1 MALSA
6 AELALLEKKLLEI
19 EKLSTKLGENFNTL
33 NLRPLELNVTAID
46 AIFNDFTR
54 RVHEAEDGTDY
65 LVNNFKKLVGE
76 IGRSNEGIKAT
87 QSGFKS
93 LGSLAEQLSNHQKG
107 YNNLSSEDVK
117 QIGKKIDIEKD
128 RLNNAQKILIEEE
141 RDLQIQKHIA
151 RVRGESETAIQ
162 KLLDKNSNAQQHI
175 KDLINGQNTD
185 LIELHN
191 NLGKSAILAETFA
204 KTMGLTGAAA
214 GALKGIISTLG
225 LGNLSEA
232 LGLDKA
238 FNAASD
244 KAKELAMTRIQS
256 LKDEEKLEE
265 QIVNLEKYINDL
277 LDSRNTA
284 LVNINQL
291 EGLIPSIL
299 VKINQL
305 EGITNAQIAIRND
318 LEFRGIGAQIEKEKR
333 LKDEINAEK
342 GLFTLSQIKRGKGG
356 IDLQNKL
363 LELIALEKTNKIE
376 KDTLKDI
383 QSKLSANLMLTQSEK
398 DKLDIALTLLQTEK
412 DILSNANKQIGP
424 NLMLLQSEKD
434 RLALLQKN
442 NAQYS
447 LFGDKIKVMNTYFS
461 QAAKGLTKMFSDP
474 LFYIKLI
481 LDVFKDLD
489 TGIGDFAKSMN
500 LSYQDAAKMNN
511 KFNDIAN
518 SSNDIFVTTK
528 GIRETMAAI
537 GKSLGT
543 NAILNAKDAVTF
555 TKLRE
560 QAGFTNEELS
570 KMQQL
575 TLATGGNLEDN
586 TKKLLGAA
594 SITAMNNGV
603 LLNEKDIMKDVAA
616 TTDATKLSLGGSTAN
631 LGAAVAQAKA
641 LGMTLTQ
648 VDKIAESLLQ
658 IESSISA
665 ELEAELLTGKN
676 LNLEGARLAALNN
689 DMVGLSK
696 ELANNYGTAAE
707 FSKMNRLQ
715 QEAAAKAVGM
725 SREELAGTLIRA
737 QALKT
742 MSGEQAELA
751 KQAFDARV
759 KDVGLEQAQKE
770 NADGKLKDMMAQQS
784 IQERF
789 NKTIEKLK
797 EIFVSLLSPL
807 MPILDIFAMILKPVG
822 AIVGLL
828 GSMMKYLTPVL
839 GALGIYL
846 AISKAI
852 LITKG
857 LIIAATTAQGR
868 AEMLNRAK
876 TAAGF
881 LLDIGKLAITS
892 AISVAKIPIVGPILA
907 IAAALA
913 AVAGG
918 YALYNKFNKA
928 DDIVS
933 PGYGKRTLIGPE
945 GAIALNDK
953 DTIVAGTN
961 LFDKKGDDIVSE
973 PNKITTFKKENEI
986 KPASGGDMSGVI
998 AAINTLIATVQSSN
1012 TKPIQVTS
1020 NVVMDGKV
1028 LSSTIGKNATETG
1041 DALRVGTSK
1050 V

>member
-6 AELALLEKKLLEI
+6 AELALLEKKLKDV
-19 EKLSTKLGENFNTL
+19 EKLADQLGFKFNSI
-33 NLRPLELNVTAID
+33 NMRPLEDNID
-46 AIFNDFTR
+46 AINGLFNEFTR
-54 RVHEAEDGTDY
+54 RVDEVDDNLGN
-65 LVNNFKKLVGE
+65 LVNHFKKLVGE
-76 IGRSNEGIKAT
+76 IGNSNEGIKTT
-87 QSGFKS
+87 QSGFRKLS
-93 LGSLAEQLSNHQKG
+93 SLAEQLINHQRG
-107 YNNLSSEDVK
+107 INNLSSEEVK
-117 QIGKKIDIEKD
+117 NINQKINLELR
-128 RLNNAQKILIEEE
+128 RLDTAKKILIEEQE
-141 RDLQIQKHIA
+141 DLEIQLRRA
-151 RVRGESETAIQ
+151 RTRGEAEVKIQ
-162 KLLDKNSNAQQHI
+162 NLLDKNRIAQKEI
-175 KDLINGQNTD
+175 
-185 LIELHN
+185 N
-191 NLGKSAILAETFA
+191 NLLSNENNARTDTYNLMGKSVTLAEIFR

-225 LGNLSEA
+225 LGQLSEA

-238 FNAASD
+238 FTAASE
-244 KAKELAMTRIQS
+244 KAQELSMARVQILENEKRIKKAV
-256 LKDEEKLEE
+256 LDLEE
-265 QIVNLEKYINDL
+265 DARVLEQARLDLNRNLAGI
-277 LDSRNTA
+277 
-284 LVNINQL
+284 QL
-291 EGLIPSIL
+291 
-299 VKINQL
+299 
-305 EGITNAQIAIRND
+305 A
-318 LEFRGIGAQIEKEKR
+318 KEKR
-333 LKDEINAEK
+333 LQDEINAEK
-342 GLFTLSQIKRGKGG
+342 LLLSVNQVRSGFGG
-356 IDLQNKL
+356 IVLKLKQAELDSSLKLNLINKQNY
-363 LELIALEKTNKIE
+363 
-376 KDTLKDI
+376 KD
-383 QSKLSANLMLTQSEK
+383 AVE
-398 DKLDIALTLLQTEK
+398 
-412 DILSNANKQIGP
+412 ANKQ
-424 NLMLLQSEKD
+424 NLALTSTLLQSEKD
-434 RLALLQKN
+434 RLVLLQKN

-461 QAAKGLTKMFSDP
+461 QAAKGLTKMFLDP
-474 LFYIKLI
+474 LFYVKLI
-481 LDVFKDLD
+481 LDTFKNLD
-489 TGIGDFAKSMN
+489 KGIGDFAKSMN
-500 LSYQDAAKMNN
+500 LSYQDAAKMND

-518 SSNDIFVTTK
+518 TSNDLFVTTK

-537 GKSLGT
+537 GQSLGT

-616 TTDATKLSLGGSTAN
+616 TSDATKLSLGGSTAN

-648 VDKIAESLLQ
+648 VDKIADSLLQ

-725 SREELAGTLIRA
+725 TREELAGILIRA

-742 MSGEQAELA
+742 MSSEQAELA

-784 IQERF
+784 IQDRF
-789 NKTIEKLK
+789 NQSIEKLK

-807 MPILDIFAMILKPVG
+807 MPVLDIFTMILKPVG
-822 AIVGLL
+822 AIAGILGLIVKGPVEGIAITFDYIYKSISGIVGLFT
-828 GSMMKYLTPVL
+828 GANKHLTVMQ
-839 GALGIYL
+839 GIVGTIAGFYL
-846 AISKAI
+846 AIKGYQLASNILSGIGLAI
-852 LITKG
+852 DAARGGLAQRRILLESRG
-857 LIIAATTAQGR
+857 LIKSVGTAVFNAIASFSQIPFGIGVVLGVAA
-868 AEMLNRAK
+868 
-876 TAAGF
+876 AAG
-881 LLDIGKLAITS
+881 LVSMA
-892 AISVAKIPIVGPILA
+892 AKYMA
-907 IAAALA
+907 
-913 AVAGG
+913 
-918 YALYNKFNKA
+918 N
-928 DDIVS
+928 DMVS
-933 PGYGKRTLIGPE
+933 PGYGKRTLMGPE

-953 DTIVAGTN
+953 DTVIAGTN
-961 LFDKKGDDIVSE
+961 LFGDNANSESKLLGDDVKSK
-973 PNKITTFKKENEI
+973 PNSPTEKYEEGKIKVGKEKINPSSSKLVI
-986 KPASGGDMSGVI
+986 DYNALANAIASAMSN
-998 AAINTLIATVQSSN
+998 APQ
-1012 TKPIQVTS
+1012 KPIQVTS

-1028 LSSTIGKNATETG
+1028 LASTIGKNATETG